1 MRRAANDGR
10 RQDRARNSRRHD
22 LGKRW
27 CREDLGTS
35 SENNGA
41 CFDELREFIAAA
53 SQRDELPQYR
63 EALATDSRRAAEKL
77 IALQGNARGG

>member
-1 MRRAANDGR
+1 MTDAVRIAREIVDGTISASAGAAR
-10 RQDRARNSRRHD
+10 IWV
-22 LGKRW
+22 L
-27 CREDLGTS
+27 S